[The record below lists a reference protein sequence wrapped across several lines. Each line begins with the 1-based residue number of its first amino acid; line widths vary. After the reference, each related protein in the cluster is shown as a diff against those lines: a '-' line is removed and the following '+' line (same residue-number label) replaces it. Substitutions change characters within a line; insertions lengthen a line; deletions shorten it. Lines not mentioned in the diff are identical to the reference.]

1 MRTALAAASRA
12 TVAERPIRVMVV
24 DDAVVARSLMARW
37 VDAEPEWEIAAPHP
51 LSVVCFRH
59 VPPGMAPEAVDAH
72 NVAVMDAVNAGG
84 EVFLSS
90 TRLHGRV
97 VLRIAIGNEGTTR
110 DDVALAWSL
119 LRLEASA

>member
-1 MRTALAAASRA
+1 
-12 TVAERPIRVMVV
+12 
-24 DDAVVARSLMARW
+24 
-37 VDAEPEWEIAAPHP
+37 
-51 LSVVCFRH
+51 VVCFRH